1 MNPEVGFQR
10 VLLVNNFNLWKM
22 VERDIYNI
30 LRGGKGEESGRIAA
44 VNLRCTDPIRRKATE
59 TEGLVNK

>member
-1 MNPEVGFQR
+1 MNPEVSFQR

-30 LRGGKGEESGRIAA
+30 LHGGKGEE
-44 VNLRCTDPIRRKATE
+44 
-59 TEGLVNK
+59 